1 MKLMI
6 ALNGQQYE
14 ASLSDNEAVRQLAA
28 QLPLDTVFKR
38 SGDHEFFSRLTRG
51 IDVRELKNTSNI
63 QRNGIY
69 YFDGWNALSFVYKD
83 MNIAPYRVVLLG
95 AFEDDICGTLENA
108 KSEIPVRLEI
118 FEPSS
123 E

>member
-1 MKLMI
+1 MKIIAMI
-6 ALNGQQYE
+6 NE
-14 ASLSDNEAVRQLAA
+14 RTFRASLPDNDTVRQLAGCF
-28 QLPLDTVFKR
+28 PLDK
-38 SGDHEFFSRLTRG
+38 FFSRLTRG

-83 MNIAPYRVVLLG
+83 MNIAPYRVVPLG

-118 FEPSS
+118 FEPRSK
-123 E
+123 